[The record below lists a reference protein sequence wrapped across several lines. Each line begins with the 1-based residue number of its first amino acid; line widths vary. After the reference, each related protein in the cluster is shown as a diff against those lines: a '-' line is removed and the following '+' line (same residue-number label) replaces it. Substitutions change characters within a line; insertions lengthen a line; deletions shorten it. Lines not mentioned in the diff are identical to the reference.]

1 MLCLISFY
9 QTIGTC
15 KVVSSQTCS
24 DNEGL
29 VPDDITI
36 YRRVLAHASLYHV
49 ATADF
54 ISSSSISI
62 ISTACRKSHT
72 GCNFFQFPQFF
83 TAEFNEDTKF
93 LTAMLH
99 QHMLQY
105 VHQLT
110 KNIYFIPYS
119 TDSCSLLYTVH
130 LFLWYDTCTPYNL
143 ICKTDEQFKTNNIW
157 QYFLAQSTTMG
168 WNLTFVTEP
177 TTIYTEPSI
186 LLITTTTTTT
196 TTTTMI

>member
-72 GCNFFQFPQFF
+72 GCNFFQFPHSFSQLSLMRTPNSWQQCYINTCSSTYINSLKISILSLIPQIHALFYTQFTSF
-83 TAEFNEDTKF
+83 YDMTLVHHITWSAKLMNNSR
-93 LTAMLH
+93 LTT
-99 QHMLQY
+99 Y
-105 VHQLT
+105 GNT
-110 KNIYFIPYS
+110 
-119 TDSCSLLYTVH
+119 SLLNRPRWVET
-130 LFLWYDTCTPYNL
+130 
-143 ICKTDEQFKTNNIW
+143 
-157 QYFLAQSTTMG
+157 
-168 WNLTFVTEP
+168 
-177 TTIYTEPSI
+177 
-186 LLITTTTTTT
+186 
-196 TTTTMI
+196 